1 MHLKISPDLA
11 LPLDA
16 VTQKFAFLGRTGSG
30 KTYAASKLAEEMLA
44 AKAQIIVLDLVGVW
58 YGIRLAADGKGPG
71 FPIPVFGGLHGDV
84 PLEPT
89 GGQLMA
95 DLIVDRGLSVVLDI
109 SQFEHD
115 SDKARFGM
123 DWAGRFY
130 FRKKAAP
137 SAVHVFIEECQELV
151 PQNPQK
157 GEERMLH
164 AFQRMEKLGRNFGI
178 GVSLISQRPQEVN
191 KKALNQTECLFAFQM
206 TGPHERKAIESWIE
220 EKGLDMDIVGL
231 LPKLAVGQAHVWSP
245 QWLKVSKTI
254 YIGRKQ
260 TFNASSTPEVGSAA
274 VARELAPIDL
284 DRIRKEMA
292 ATIERSKA
300 DDPRELRR
308 QIADLKRT
316 AATAQKATSPPASQ
330 DAIEAARSQAYLK
343 ARAEAAEATQSL
355 LLNLDHRLVA
365 LRHLAEALA
374 DHMEGT
380 REYLKT
386 IPAASPPAASRPP
399 TPIRACNPQ
408 SVPMPHRDTPHSALR
423 TPHSA
428 APHSELTGPEQ
439 RILDA
444 IAWME
449 SIGVNQPEQTA
460 VAFLAGYTFGGGAFN
475 NPRGALRTKGL
486 IEYLGSN
493 FVRLTPDGRA
503 RAASPETPLTTA
515 ALHEAIMDRL
525 PGPESKIL
533 RVILEHYP
541 DSISN
546 DDCAQQAGYAPDG
559 GAYNNPRGRLRSLD
573 LIEYMGGG
581 LIRARDILFLE

>member
-1 MHLKISPDLA
+1 MTLKISPDLA

-30 KTYAASKLAEEMLA
+30 KTYAASKLAEEMLL
-44 AKAQIIVLDLVGVW
+44 AKAQVVILDAVGVW
-58 YGIRLAADGKGPG
+58 YGIRLAADGKAPG
-71 FPIPVFGGLHGDV
+71 LAVPVFGGLHGDV
-84 PLEPT
+84 PLESR
-89 GGQLMA
+89 GGELMA
-95 DLIVDRGLSVVLDI
+95 DLIVDRGLSMVLDI

-123 DWAGRFY
+123 DWASRFY

-137 SAVHVFIEECQELV
+137 SAVHVFIEECQELI

-157 GEERMLH
+157 GEEHMLH

-220 EKGLDMDIVGL
+220 EKGLDLDVAGF

-245 QWLKVSKTI
+245 QWLQISKTI
-254 YIGRKQ
+254 NIGKKD
-260 TFNASSTPEVGSAA
+260 TFNASSTPQVGTAA

-292 ATIERSKA
+292 ATIERAKA
-300 DDPRELRR
+300 EDPKELRR
-308 QIADLKRT
+308 QIAELKRAAAIAPKAAPAADPEAVKKAWHEGHEKAAHESAEANRKLLRELERRLSGLREQARTMMGWIEAMQPLIGAIPT
-316 AATAQKATSPPASQ
+316 APAS
-330 DAIEAARSQAYLK
+330 
-343 ARAEAAEATQSL
+343 T
-355 LLNLDHRLVA
+355 
-365 LRHLAEALA
+365 
-374 DHMEGT
+374 
-380 REYLKT
+380 
-386 IPAASPPAASRPP
+386 PSRPP
-399 TPIRACNPQ
+399 APAQVPGPRSKVSFPSGRRSPVPHPPINDGQ
-408 SVPMPHRDTPHSALR
+408 
-423 TPHSA
+423 
-428 APHSELTGPEQ
+428 LTGPEH

-449 SIGVNQPEQTA
+449 TIGVDQPERTA

-475 NPRGALRTKGL
+475 NPCGALRTKGL
-486 IEYLGSN
+486 IEYVGSN
-493 FVRLTPDGRA
+493 FMRLTPEGRGC
-503 RAASPETPLTTA
+503 AAEPETPLTTA
-515 ALHEAIMDRL
+515 ALHQAIIDRL

-533 RVILEHYP
+533 RVILNHYP

-546 DDCAQQAGYAPDG
+546 DDCAGEARYAPDG
-559 GAYNNPRGRLRSLD
+559 GAYNNPRGRLRSLG
-573 LIEYMGGG
+573 LIEYLGGG
-581 LIRARDILFLE
+581 MIRARDILFLE